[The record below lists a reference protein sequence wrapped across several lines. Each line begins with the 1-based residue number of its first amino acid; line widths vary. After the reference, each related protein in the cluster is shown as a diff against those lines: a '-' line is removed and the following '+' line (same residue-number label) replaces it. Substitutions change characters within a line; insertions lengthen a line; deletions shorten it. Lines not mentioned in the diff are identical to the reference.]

1 MTIKLINKN
10 KYFMYLIEKKSNFLI
25 QNLQLKVDK

>member
-10 KYFMYLIEKKSNFLI
+10 KYFMYLIEKSQIFLI